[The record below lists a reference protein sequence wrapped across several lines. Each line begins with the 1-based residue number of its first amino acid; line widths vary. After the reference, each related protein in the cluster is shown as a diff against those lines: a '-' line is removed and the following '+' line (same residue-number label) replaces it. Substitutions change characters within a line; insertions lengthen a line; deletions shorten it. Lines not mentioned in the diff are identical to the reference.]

1 MKKIKLLS
9 LLTLLTFSSLVG
21 CGNPNSSSEN
31 EQISSSEN
39 SSEVSS
45 DIKDDYKLTIVSP
58 SGAPAIAIAD
68 LAYNYKE
75 QYNFELN
82 KEATILQQSFLGN
95 ELDVKYYAWNEETL
109 AYDIRKL
116 KLEDGVEM
124 VRIVGNGHM
133 IKLLKY
139 SDGKVGLVLGHKV
152 KKCKTQKEMI
162 EVILHYAIDELGF
175 MDKLLLSVFC

>member
-1 MKKIKLLS
+1 MV
-9 LLTLLTFSSLVG
+9 FG
-21 CGNPNSSSEN
+21 R
-31 EQISSSEN
+31 
-39 SSEVSS
+39 
-45 DIKDDYKLTIVSP
+45 
-58 SGAPAIAIAD
+58 D
-68 LAYNYKE
+68 LDKV
-75 QYNFELN
+75 
-82 KEATILQQSFLGN
+82 IRCLGN